1 MRTRRI
7 GCLGALLLAGAASW
21 AATIHVVEPG
31 TAGVVPGAPY
41 DTWTNAATSIAAAVI
56 YASSGGGDT
65 VLVSNGTYKT
75 TATISIGKPVTVRSL
90 AGAAATIVDAQYPAY
105 SNRVF
110 EIYHPDAVLDGFTV
124 TGGRTT
130 SDGGGVNIT
139 VAGGTVQNCSIVSN
153 RAGGGG
159 GLQLYGGGG
168 KASVINCL
176 IGYNNAGTGG
186 GIRIRGSNCFIIG
199 STVLANNASGGIGGI
214 WDVGGV
220 MVSNTYIVSNYS
232 SSYAGGIYGG
242 RIYDS
247 WIIGNVADSSYAG
260 GAAPG
265 NMERCVVSGN
275 VARTTGGG
283 LYLSGTHPV
292 FNCDISDNTASDG
305 GGVYFSYGG
314 AVYDSTLRNN
324 TATNRGGAAFCIVG
338 GRLQNCLIA
347 GNVATNNGGGFY
359 LDRNGNNYTGAV
371 ESCTLAGNAANT
383 GGGIFIGGTNVWVTN
398 TIVYGNTAWSSGP
411 DIYAV
416 GAQTNAFGY
425 CCADFANF
433 APGRMNLTDDP
444 LFTSAAAGDFRLAA
458 GSPCINA
465 GTNQPWMPGALDL
478 GGRRRLDWGGGAVD
492 LGCYEVVPPGMMI
505 RLR

>member
-1 MRTRRI
+1 MRTRQI
-7 GCLGALLLAGAASW
+7 GCIGALFLTCAAGW
-21 AATIHVVEPG
+21 AATIYVVAPG
-31 TAGVVPGAPY
+31 TPGVVPGTPY
-41 DTWTNAATSIAAAVI
+41 HTWTNAATNIATAVI

-65 VLVSNGTYKT
+65 VLVSNGTYRIT
-75 TATISIGKPVTVRSL
+75 SAISIGKPVVVRSL
-90 AGAAATIVDAQYPAY
+90 AGAAATLVDGQYPAY

-110 EIYHPDAVLDGFTV
+110 EIYHPDAVVDGFTI
-124 TGGRTT
+124 TGGGIS
-130 SDGGGVNIT
+130 SDGGGVYILT
-139 VAGGTVQNCSIVSN
+139 AGGTIQNCSIVSN
-153 RAGGGG
+153 RAGTGGG
-159 GLQLYGGGG
+159 MQLYGGGG

-186 GIRIRGSNCFIIG
+186 GIRIRGTNCFIID
-199 STVLANNASGGIGGI
+199 STVLSNQAASIGGI

-220 MVSNTYIVSNYS
+220 MVSNCYIVSNYS
-232 SSYAGGIYGG
+232 ASYSGGIYGG

-247 WIIGNVADSSYAG
+247 WIIGNVADTSYGG

-265 NMERCVVSGN
+265 YMERCVVSGN

-283 LYLSGTHPV
+283 LYLNSTHRV
-292 FNCDISDNTASDG
+292 INCDIKDNIASDG
-305 GGVYFSYGG
+305 GGVYFTYGG

-324 TATNRGGAAFCIVG
+324 IATNRGGAAYCIVG
-338 GRLQNCLIA
+338 GRLQNCLVVDNA
-347 GNVATNNGGGFY
+347 ASNNGGGFL
-359 LDRNGNNYTGAV
+359 LDRIGNNYTGAV
-371 ESCTLAGNAANT
+371 ESCTLAGNTANT

-425 CCADFANF
+425 CCAGFANF
-433 APGRMNLTDDP
+433 APGRMNLTSDP
-444 LFTSAAAGDFRLAA
+444 LFANAAAGDFQLAA

-465 GTNQPWMPGALDL
+465 GTNQPWMSGALDM

-492 LGCYEVVPPGMMI
+492 MGCYEVVPPGTMI